1 MASPI
6 DFVSGCV
13 GGAAGVIIGH
23 PFDTVKVIMQTSK
36 QQISAMSVIR
46 NCSISSLYQGIKA
59 PLTGLAAINAV
70 VFGVYGSVMRLCPGQ
85 SRQQDL
91 TWSGIAGLFAGM
103 TQTFISAPMEL
114 VKTRAQLNSITEWN
128 CMKRILRYEGGLRGL
143 YRGFGITI
151 ARDCPAFATY
161 FFTYEWMIGNLQ
173 QSKQTT
179 LAHEQ
184 QQQPSTFDML
194 FAGGTAGALS
204 WLIIYPLDVIK
215 SRIQADNRY
224 SSVSHC
230 LRDTINR
237 EGYNV
242 LMRGCSPTLLRA
254 FPANGA
260 TFVVVTWTL
269 FTYEKY
275 VNQSTTSHLFRSN
288 NNNNSNIQ
296 SVTSVSNTATTTT
309 TKTSATTNK
318 SDKSPFIQE

>member
-36 QQISAMSVIR
+36 QHISAMSVIR

-70 VFGVYGSVMRLCPGQ
+70 VFGVYGSVMRFCPGK
-85 SRQQDL
+85 SRKHDL
-91 TWSGIAGLFAGM
+91 MWSGLAGLCAGM
-103 TQTFISAPMEL
+103 TQSIISAPMEL

-161 FFTYEWMIGNLQ
+161 FFTYEWMMGNIQ
-173 QSKQTT
+173 KNSTTKQE
-179 LAHEQ
+179 H
-184 QQQPSTFDML
+184 PSTVDML
-194 FAGGTAGALS
+194 VAGGTAGALS
-204 WLIIYPLDVIK
+204 WLVIYPLDVIK

-224 SSVSHC
+224 LSVSHC
-230 LRDTINR
+230 LRDTIDR
-237 EGYNV
+237 EGLNV

-269 FTYEKY
+269 LAYEKY
-275 VNQSTTSHLFRSN
+275 VNQSSSTNHLFRSS
-288 NNNNSNIQ
+288 NSRNVDSATQ
-296 SVTSVSNTATTTT
+296 EAATNVATVAAKSTTT
-309 TKTSATTNK
+309 TTNK
-318 SDKSPFIQE
+318 SDKSPFIQES

>member
-23 PFDTVKVIMQTSK
+23 PFDTVKVIMQTS
-36 QQISAMSVIR
+36 QQHISAMSVIR
-46 NCSISSLYQGIKA
+46 NCSISSLYKGIRA

-70 VFGVYGSVMRLCPGQ
+70 VFGVYGSVMRFCPGQ

-103 TQTFISAPMEL
+103 TQSIISSPMEL
-114 VKTRAQLNSITEWN
+114 VKTRAQLNSITEWD
-128 CMKRILRYEGGLRGL
+128 CMKRILRNEGGLRGL
-143 YRGFGITI
+143 YRGFGITL

-173 QSKQTT
+173 QKSKKNQSA
-179 LAHEQ
+179 LATE
-184 QQQPSTFDML
+184 QPSTFDML
-194 FAGGTAGALS
+194 AAGGTAGALS
-204 WLIIYPLDVIK
+204 WLVIYPLDVIK

-224 SSVSHC
+224 KSVSHC
-230 LRDTINR
+230 LREIIDR
-237 EGYNV
+237 EGFNV
-242 LMRGCSPTLLRA
+242 LMRGCSPTLIRA

-269 FTYEKY
+269 FAYEKY
-275 VNQSTTSHLFRSN
+275 VNQSTNHLFRS
-288 NNNNSNIQ
+288 SNIR
-296 SVTSVSNTATTTT
+296 SVTSTTAAANTAATKTSTATT
-309 TKTSATTNK
+309 KTN
-318 SDKSPFIQE
+318 DKSSLIQE